1 MGFKVET
8 FENGDNWK
16 QCLRCRVV
24 GRKRKPLKT
33 VFDPLCK
40 VEHFKVVDKRFIIL
54 VVMLQLISNLA
65 TCLQL
70 NLALSNL
77 QEQYARRQTLNM
89 TKVLDKT
96 RVLATAK
103 NSALN
108 ALFPIMHLKVA
119 ISQFGSD
126 KNN

>member
-1 MGFKVET
+1 MGFKVEN
-8 FENGDNWK
+8 FENGSNWK
-16 QCLRCRVV
+16 QCLRFRVV
-24 GRKRKPLKT
+24 GPLKT
-33 VFDPLCK
+33 VLDQFCK
-40 VEHFKVVDKRFIIL
+40 VEHFKVADKRFIIL

-65 TCLQL
+65 TCLQF
-70 NLALSNL
+70 NLALLNL
-77 QEQYARRQTLNM
+77 QQQYARRQTLNM

-96 RVLATAK
+96 RVLAAAK